1 MFAKLLKYDL
11 RSVFKYW
18 WIAAASSAAFALIGG
33 FCIRI
38 ITVDYTEYHAI
49 YTLAIIGLVLC
60 IIGLII
66 PPVLTEVLILV
77 RMYKHFFTDE
87 GYLTFTLPVKKT
99 QLINSKILMS
109 LIFNILTVL
118 VLGISV
124 FAMLAIGLPDIVF
137 DKKLWS
143 DIISTI
149 NDVIKAIGLGF
160 TVTYIAEIIVLFIA
174 SLLMSTLT
182 LFACLTVA
190 AVITRKH
197 KILVAIAI
205 YYGATSVLSGIMQ
218 FVMIDGSFLNIF
230 EKIYALEIGPQKL
243 CFAMVLLVII
253 GLMMTVSAGI
263 HFLQSWLFERKL
275 NLE

>member
-18 WIAAASSAAFALIGG
+18 WIAAVSSAALTVIGG
-33 FCIRI
+33 FCINI
-38 ITVDYTEYHAI
+38 INVDYTEYHAI
-49 YTLAIIGLVLC
+49 YTFAIIGLVLC
-60 IIGLII
+60 IIGLVI

-77 RMYKHFFTDE
+77 RIYKHFFTDE
-87 GYLTFTLPVKKT
+87 GYLTFTLPVKKS

-109 LIFNILTVL
+109 LIFNILTIL

-124 FAMLAIGLPDIVF
+124 FVMLGIGLPDIVF
-137 DKKLWS
+137 DKKLWV

-149 NDVIKAIGLGF
+149 NNVIKAIGIGF
-160 TVTYIAEIIVLFIA
+160 TVTYIAEVIVLFIA

-205 YYGATSVLSGIMQ
+205 YYGASSILSGIIQ
-218 FVMIDGSFLNIF
+218 FIMIDGSFLNVF
-230 EKIYALEIGPQKL
+230 EKIGALGEGPQKL
-243 CFAMVLLVII
+243 CFAMILLVII
-253 GLMMTVSAGI
+253 GFIMTISAGI

-275 NLE
+275 NLD